1 MGKILI
7 VDDSKTIR
15 RVIASYVE
23 KDGHEAITAENGEE
37 GIKKIIEN
45 KDIVLMVLDVHMP
58 IMGGIEMLESLRKDK
73 RTWSINI
80 PIIMLTTEQ
89 NPRLMQKARNFG
101 IKAWLI
107 KPATY
112 EHISD
117 TITHLLA

>member
-1 MGKILI
+1 MI
-7 VDDSKTIR
+7 S
-15 RVIASYVE
+15 SYVE
-23 KDGHEAITAENGEE
+23 KDGFEAITAENGKE
-37 GIKKIIEN
+37 GIEKIIEN
-45 KDIVLMVLDVHMP
+45 NDILMIILDVNMP
-58 IMGGIEMLESLRKDK
+58 VMGGIEMLETLRKDK

-112 EHISD
+112 DHISD